1 MEHDRDSVEETL
13 LDWHLNRLDD
23 EQRSWVEAELLRD
36 SELRAKSDRLGQIL
50 QPLDHWRGAPAQ
62 LNLEDKVLA
71 HVERSGQANR
81 ASPVLPMDGGG
92 RGLFP
97 FASLRDLLAV
107 AACILLLI
115 GVFVP
120 GVSELRNRSQRA
132 MCASNLGSISRGVSS
147 YQQTFAGSLPFA
159 GRPKGAYWLP
169 AGARGKPYASNSR
182 HAYLLVKFNYGPTPD
197 DFICPGAKT
206 GRPMRVDDLR
216 AYDDFDS
223 ACNVSYAMLNLA
235 GPAPNLRPVMPI
247 VYLGDTNPLFVGAR
261 FNPSVDPDKTNSPAH
276 RGRGQTVL
284 TLDGS
289 AKWVT
294 KPVYGRQRDNLWLIG
309 NIREYTGVEALTRD
323 DDVQLVPGYPATDP
337 LVCGKLRH

>member
-1 MEHDRDSVEETL
+1 MERNRDSVEETL

-36 SELRAKSDRLGQIL
+36 PELRVKSDRLGRIL
-50 QPLDHWRGAPAQ
+50 QPLDHLRGAPASP
-62 LNLEDKVLA
+62 NLEDRVLA
-71 HVERSGQANR
+71 HVKRSGQADR
-81 ASPVLPMDGGG
+81 ADSVVRMDRGG

-97 FASLRDLLAV
+97 FASLRDLLAA

-132 MCASNLGSISRGVSS
+132 MCASNLGSIFRGVSS

-159 GRPKGAYWLP
+159 GRTQEACWLP
-169 AGARGKPYASNSR
+169 AGARGRPYASNSR
-182 HAYLLVKFNYGPTPD
+182 HAYLLVKLGYGPMPD

-206 GRPMRVDDLR
+206 GRPMCVDDLR

-223 ACNVSYAMLNLA
+223 ACNVSYAMLNMA
-235 GPAPNLRPVMPI
+235 GRAPNLRPVMPI

-276 RGRGQTVL
+276 RGKGQTVL

-294 KPVYGRQRDNLWLIG
+294 KPFYGRQRDNLWLIG
-309 NIREYTGVEALTRD
+309 NIRKYTGVEALTRN

>member
-1 MEHDRDSVEETL
+1 MESDRDSVEETL
-13 LDWHLNRLDD
+13 LYWHLNRLDD
-23 EQRSWVEAELLRD
+23 EQRSWVEAELRRD
-36 SELRAKSDRLGQIL
+36 AELRAKSDRLGQIL
-50 QPLDHWRGAPAQ
+50 QPLDHWRVAPGQ
-62 LNLEDKVLA
+62 PNLETKVLA
-71 HVERSGQANR
+71 HVERSGQASHV
-81 ASPVLPMDGGG
+81 SPVLPMEGGG
-92 RGLFP
+92 RGRFP
-97 FASLRDLLAV
+97 FVSLRDLVAV

-132 MCASNLGSISRGVSS
+132 MCASNLRSIFGGVSS
-147 YQQTFAGSLPFA
+147 YQQAFAGSLPFA
-159 GRPKGAYWLP
+159 GRPQGAYWLP
-169 AGARGKPYASNSR
+169 AGARGRPYASNSR

-197 DFICPGAKT
+197 DFICPGTKT

-216 AYDDFDS
+216 AYDDFAS

-289 AKWVT
+289 VKWMT
-294 KPVYGRQRDNLWLIG
+294 KPIYGPRRDNLWLIG
-309 NIREYTGVEALTRD
+309 NIRKYTGMEALTRD

-337 LVCGKLRH
+337 AVCRELRH